1 MQNLD
6 FAEERNLQSYGK
18 LIPEL
23 LSSQQAARGNW
34 LDPMITTHL
43 AETFKLETICVLI
56 FQVIKG
62 QMMIMSNIKVRK
74 RPLQLLS

>member
-56 FQVIKG
+56 FQVNDDDYEQQKIKKEAIATVI
-62 QMMIMSNIKVRK
+62 IM
-74 RPLQLLS
+74 